1 MTRLLAS
8 RRDADDL
15 QALLDGDPPSSAA
28 ARDRLQPLA
37 SLATAL
43 APSQVAPSTEFVAG
57 LRERLV
63 TEAAARVPARVIP
76 SQRGRRPG
84 THQVRRSVAAVAT
97 LALLGGAGAAVA
109 STRALPG
116 DDLYGLKRNIEHV
129 QLSLARGDVGRGSE
143 LLGQADARLGEAE
156 ALAAGD
162 RSTDPT
168 TVRRLTTTLD
178 EMATTDAQA
187 VTDLTHAYD
196 VSGDP
201 AVLTLLDRHLSA
213 QQSGLTDL
221 TSVLA
226 PGVRGQA
233 RDLADELARL
243 DAQVRALLGGT
254 PIADATSAMGTAT
267 FVDGAARRIAAA
279 VRVGSVSGTGGTA
292 GGASTGVEGALGTV
306 VTSLTGGSAPGS
318 GSTGS
323 TSGSGG
329 VVGSVTG
336 TVGGVV
342 SGAVGG
348 LTGAPAAASP
358 TPAATSSPTSSAL
371 VTNPVGTVTSA
382 IPLPSSSAVPSV
394 SLCVPLPPLTGC

>member
-15 QALLDGDPPSSAA
+15 QALLDGYPPSSAA

-97 LALLGGAGAAVA
+97 LALLGATGAAVA

-168 TVRRLTTTLD
+168 TVRRLTNTLD

-213 QQSGLTDL
+213 QRSGLTDL

-254 PIADATSAMGTAT
+254 PVADATSAMGTAT

-292 GGASTGVEGALGTV
+292 GGGSTGVEGALGTV

-318 GSTGS
+318 GSTDS

-329 VVGSVTG
+329 IVGSVTG
-336 TVGGVV
+336 TVGGVL
-342 SGAVGG
+342 SGGVGG
-348 LTGAPAAASP
+348 GSAAASP

-371 VTNPVGTVTSA
+371 VTDPVGTVTSA

-394 SLCVPLPPLTGC
+394 SLCVPLPPLTAC

>member
-15 QALLDGDPPSSAA
+15 QALLDGDRPSPAA

-43 APSQVAPSTEFVAG
+43 APSQVVPSTEFVTG

-63 TEAAARVPARVIP
+63 TEAAARVSAPVLP
-76 SQRGRRPG
+76 TQRRRPSG
-84 THQVRRSVAAVAT
+84 THQVRRGVAAVAT

-116 DDLYGLKRNIEHV
+116 DELYGLKRNIEHV
-129 QLSLARGDVGRGSE
+129 QLSLARGDVGHGSE
-143 LLGQADARLGEAE
+143 LLEQADARLGEAQ

-162 RSTDPT
+162 RSTDQT
-168 TVRRLTTTLD
+168 TLNRLTTTLD
-178 EMATTDAQA
+178 EMATTDEQA
-187 VTDLTHAYD
+187 VNDLMHAYD

-254 PIADATSAMGTAT
+254 PVADATSAMGTAT
-267 FVDGAARRIAAA
+267 FVDGAARRVAAA
-279 VRVGSVSGTGGTA
+279 VRVGSVSGIGGTA
-292 GGASTGVEGALGTV
+292 GAGSTGVEGALGTV

-318 GSTGS
+318 GS

-371 VTNPVGTVTSA
+371 VTDPVGTVTSA

>member
-15 QALLDGDPPSSAA
+15 QALLDGDRPSSAA

-43 APSQVAPSTEFVAG
+43 APSHVAPSTEFVAG

-63 TEAAARVPARVIP
+63 TEAAGHVPAPVLP
-76 SQRGRRPG
+76 TQRRGQHGPHQIRRG
-84 THQVRRSVAAVAT
+84 VAAVAA
-97 LALLGGAGAAVA
+97 LALIGGAGAAVA
-109 STRALPG
+109 STQAVPG
-116 DDLYGLKRNIEHV
+116 DDLYGLKRGIEHV
-129 QLSLARGDVGRGSE
+129 QLSLARGDVGHGSE
-143 LLGQADARLGEAE
+143 LLEQADARLGEAE

-162 RSTDPT
+162 RSTDPAT
-168 TVRRLTTTLD
+168 LRRLTTTFE
-178 EMATTDAQA
+178 EMAATDQQA
-187 VTDLTHAYD
+187 VAELTHAYD

-213 QQSGLTDL
+213 QQAGLTDL

-233 RDLADELARL
+233 SDLADELARL

-254 PIADATSAMGTAT
+254 PVADATSAMGTT
-267 FVDGAARRIAAA
+267 TLVDGAARRVAGA
-279 VRVGSVSGTGGTA
+279 VRAGSLSGAGGTA
-292 GGASTGVEGALGTV
+292 RGGSTGVDGVLGTV
-306 VTSLTGGSAPGS
+306 VTSLTGGSTSAA

-323 TSGSGG
+323 TSGAGG
-329 VVGSVTG
+329 AVG

-342 SGAVGG
+342 GGVVGG
-348 LTGAPAAASP
+348 LTGGSAAATP
-358 TPAATSSPTSSAL
+358 TPAATSSPT
-371 VTNPVGTVTSA
+371 NPVGTLTSA
-382 IPLPSSSAVPSV
+382 VPLPSSSAVPSV
-394 SLCVPLPPLTGC
+394 SLCVPVPPLTTC

>member
-1 MTRLLAS
+1 MTRLLVS

-15 QALLDGDPPSSAA
+15 QALLDGDRPSSAA

-43 APSQVAPSTEFVAG
+43 APSQVAPSAEFAAG

-63 TEAAARVPARVIP
+63 TEAAARVPAP
-76 SQRGRRPG
+76 ALPTQRRRRP
-84 THQVRRSVAAVAT
+84 HQVRRGVAAVAA

-109 STRALPG
+109 STRAVPG
-116 DDLYGLKRNIEHV
+116 DHLYGLKRGIEHV
-129 QLSLARGDVGRGSE
+129 QLSLARGDVGRGGE
-143 LLGQADARLGEAE
+143 LLEQADARLGEAQ

-162 RSTDPT
+162 RSMDPT
-168 TVRRLTTTLD
+168 TLSRLTSTLT
-178 EMATTDAQA
+178 EMATTDEQA
-187 VTDLTHAYD
+187 VNDLTHAYD

-213 QQSGLTDL
+213 QQAGLTDL

-226 PGVRGQA
+226 PAVRGQA
-233 RDLADELARL
+233 KDLADELARV

-254 PIADATSAMGTAT
+254 PVADATSIRGTAT
-267 FVDGAARRIAAA
+267 LLDGAAKRVAGA
-279 VRVGSVSGTGGTA
+279 VRVGAASGVGGTA
-292 GGASTGVEGALGTV
+292 GRGSTGVEGVLGTV
-306 VTSLTGGSAPGS
+306 VTGVTGGSTSGS

-323 TSGSGG
+323 TNGAGG
-329 VVGSVTG
+329 GVGSVTG

-342 SGAVGG
+342 GGVIGG
-348 LTGAPAAASP
+348 LTGATAAASP

-382 IPLPSSSAVPSV
+382 VPLPSSSAVPSV
-394 SLCVPLPPLTGC
+394 SLCIPVPPLTAC